1 MLGTRQQIDTPLP
14 FEPNKSWLTL
24 DDRTVG
30 GHFAAWFINLVLS
43 RWGID
48 LAAELSRS
56 PWEKLLA
63 DRPELFRD
71 ALLTA
76 FDLDQDDP
84 EGVLLQKAAKF
95 CVRGELARAGK
106 LMRGFIEERESRI
119 KDKTE
124 VEAGRTRQRVRAKK
138 PRPNPFRELIEMI
151 VSRRPDISE
160 PELLERLMYEVANGV
175 IESIENDKI
184 TWLND
189 KGEDKTSPVSGLKDM
204 LYRAKKSLN
213 KSQ

>member
-1 MLGTRQQIDTPLP
+1 MSDTRKQIDTPLP
-14 FEPNKSWLTL
+14 LEPDKSWLTL
-24 DDRTVG
+24 DDRTIGV
-30 GHFAAWFINLVLS
+30 HFAAWFMNLVLS

-48 LAAELSRS
+48 LAAEFSRS

-63 DRPELFRD
+63 DHPEPFRD
-71 ALLTA
+71 ALLAA

-95 CVRGELARAGK
+95 CVTGELARAGK
-106 LMRGFIEERESRI
+106 LMRGFIEEREDRV

-124 VEAGRTRQRVRAKK
+124 VEAGRTRQRVKAKK
-138 PRPNPFRELIEMI
+138 PRPSSFRELVKMI
-151 VSRRPDISE
+151 VSNRRDISE
-160 PELLERLMYEVANGV
+160 PELLDRLMYEVANGV

-189 KGEDKTSPVSGLKDM
+189 KGEEKTSTVSGLKDM
-204 LYRAKKSLN
+204 LYRTKKSLN